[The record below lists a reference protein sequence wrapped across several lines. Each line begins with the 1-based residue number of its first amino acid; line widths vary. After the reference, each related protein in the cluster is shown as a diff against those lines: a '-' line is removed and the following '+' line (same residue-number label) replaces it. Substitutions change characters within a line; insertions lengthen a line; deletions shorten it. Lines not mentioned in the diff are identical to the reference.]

1 MNKNTKTILLSLL
14 ACLLLITGFE
24 LGEGRIRF
32 GSARLNDSTATY
44 ITTNK
49 SFVVNGTLKATDSL
63 VASGIL
69 SIGALEFDV
78 SGTITFNYGSMIQED
93 AIDQLSTYANTHKFK
108 TEYGTEIASIDSAN
122 GLTSYLPGYSN
133 NGRGLLKTKVFSQS
147 LSGFTPGSTLAIAHG
162 ISTIRNIMTY
172 EIRFYDDSS
181 SAWYPTN
188 YSGSTGLNTG
198 NVYTVDATNLNWF
211 CPGASGNWK
220 NAGDTVRWVIKYTE

>member
-1 MNKNTKTILLSLL
+1 MTKNTKTILLSLL

-32 GSARLNDSTATY
+32 GSATLNDSLSTR
-44 ITTNK
+44 ITVNK
-49 SFVVNGTLKATDSL
+49 GLQVNGVLTSTDTIRT
-63 VASGIL
+63 SGIL
-69 SIGALEFDV
+69 RTTELQMTGASPMIYWTTYGMNIDGLDYNANDHLFQTE
-78 SGTITFNYGSMIQED
+78 SGT
-93 AIDQLSTYANTHKFK
+93 A
-108 TEYGTEIASIDSAN
+108 IASVDSAN